1 MSNRSFFKKY
11 EVQPIEIQFAR
22 PDYDYDYGEPILDA
36 YDRTKKVSGCREKPK
51 LLPGSAMGNNI
62 TVRVIFWHV
71 CSRKSVV
78 VLNCK
83 LP

>member
-1 MSNRSFFKKY
+1 MSSRSFLKR
-11 EVQPIEIQFAR
+11 EVQPLEIQFNR
-22 PDYDYDYGEPILDA
+22 PGYDKDVPILDV